1 MKDRLIYIADAL
13 QKLQDNLW
21 VRSDGETIFMG
32 AKNELADVIATYSEP
47 QAPAPVVEYKALTG
61 DDLAALKGDIAT
73 EVRAQ
78 VASDL
83 DSAKQGIVAAI
94 GAESEQSDVTVLAA
108 IAATRTDVLAAVAPA
123 PQA

>member
-1 MKDRLIYIADAL
+1 MKDRLLFIAEVL

-21 VRSDGETIFMG
+21 VRSDGEAIFMS

-47 QAPAPVVEYKALTG
+47 QPPAPVIEYKALTG
-61 DDLAALKGDIAT
+61 DDLAELKGGIVT

-78 VASDL
+78 VAADL

-94 GAESEQSDVTVLAA
+94 GTESEQSDVTVLAA
-108 IAATRTDVLAAVAPA
+108 IAATRTDVLAAVVPA
-123 PQA
+123 QQA